1 MEKNY
6 ELRIVNTKFEVREEG
21 EEKNPKIVGYAAVF
35 DDPAPETWGFI
46 EKIAPGAFTDALKN
60 SDVRALINHD
70 PNLILGRNKAG
81 TLTLKED
88 EKGLYYEID
97 PPNTTYA
104 NDLMESMRRGDID
117 QSSFQFVVEVEE
129 WDDSGDVPVRT
140 IKKVS
145 ELRDVSPVT
154 FPWYPTTESGLRS
167 RADVINEHKQKQS
180 NRSAEELDMLKRKI
194 QLRERM
200 NFNG

>member
-6 ELRIVNTKFEVREEG
+6 ELRIVSTKFEVREEG

-46 EKIAPGAFTDALKN
+46 EKIAPGAFTDALKT

-81 TLTLKED
+81 TLKLKED
-88 EKGLYYEID
+88 EKGLYMEID
-97 PPNTTYA
+97 PPNTSYA
-104 NDLMESMRRGDID
+104 NDLIISMDRGDID
-117 QSSFQFVVEVEE
+117 QCSFQFMVEVEE

-140 IKKVS
+140 IVKVK
-145 ELRDVSPVT
+145 ELRDVSVVT
-154 FPWYPTTESGLRS
+154 FPWYPNTNANVRS
-167 RADVINEHKQKQS
+167 KEDVIKEYRQNKASK
-180 NRSAEELDMLKRKI
+180 AADELDLLKRKI

-200 NFNG
+200 IFNG